1 MPRAKEKVCKIC
13 RRLGT
18 KLLLKGEKCFSSKC
32 IFLRKPYPAGYGLAK
47 RKKMGLSEFGKI
59 LKEKQKFKN
68 WYNLKEKELKNLVK
82 KVLKKDN
89 PDERLIQF
97 LESRLESIV
106 FRAGFVSS
114 RREARQL
121 ISHRF
126 FKVENRV
133 VNIPSFLVKVGNLVS
148 LNEKK
153 INKKNIEKIKKRF
166 EKASLPAWLKK
177 ENDFSVRLI
186 TLPSIKESNLPCDL
200 EYVFEFYSK

>member
-1 MPRAKEKVCKIC
+1 
-13 RRLGT
+13 
-18 KLLLKGEKCFSSKC
+18 
-32 IFLRKPYPAGYGLAK
+32 
-47 RKKMGLSEFGKI
+47 MGLSEFGKI

-89 PDERLIQF
+89 PDERLIQL

-106 FRAGFVSS
+106 FRAGFASS
-114 RREARQL
+114 RKEARQL

-153 INKKNIEKIKKRF
+153 INKKNIEKMKKKF
-166 EKASLPAWLKK
+166 EKASLPEWLKK
-177 ENDFSVRLI
+177 ENDFSVRL
-186 TLPSIKESNLPCDL
+186 TVLPSIKESSVPCDL
-200 EYVFEFYSK
+200 EYVLEFYSK